1 MRMQVKVNGWI
12 FRNTIQIVGTSV
24 VLTRFWATGE
34 KMYTVSL
41 HPPVSGVCPKYC
53 IKVNGI
59 VFCFFTFRL
68 PSPILSSPYL
78 TSGNHQSGLCT
89 CELFFFF
96 FNIPHIIE
104 IIWYLS
110 FSGWLISFSIMA
122 LRALLL
128 AVSWRPSSSSRDHLH
143 SLALVP
149 FPVFKACK
157 GKLNPSHASDL
168 SLFFISSLWPTLLPV
183 SSNFKDSCYY
193 GVPIWIVQDNFCI

>member
-1 MRMQVKVNGWI
+1 MAESLG
-12 FRNTIQIVGTSV
+12 IQYKLLVHLLYWQGFELLGKRCILYLCIPQFPVCVPNIASKWMALFFV
-24 VLTRFWATGE
+24 FLPLD
-34 KMYTVSL
+34 SL
-41 HPPVSGVCPKYC
+41 HPFYHPLISLLVITNLVSVPV
-53 IKVNGI
+53 N
-59 VFCFFTFRL
+59 
-68 PSPILSSPYL
+68 
-78 TSGNHQSGLCT
+78 
-89 CELFFFF
+89 FFFF

-168 SLFFISSLWPTLLPV
+168 SIFFISSLWPTLLPV